1 MSATLSS
8 PPSPAAAPPPADTAS
23 PPPGSLRSTGGR
35 LRRLLVLALGALAVL
50 VAATYTGFHQSA
62 LRDAQTR
69 GNTALQRLSADLL
82 VSVEKFEHLPYLLGA
97 EQVLTQLL
105 QSPTDAGLVDQAN
118 RYLAFAQQRTDV
130 AAVYLMDTEG
140 HTLAAS
146 NWALPSSFVGRN
158 YRFRP
163 YFQQAQAGGTG
174 RFYGVGVTTGEP
186 GYFIA
191 APILRGAAVA
201 GVVAVKI
208 DLNTFEERWR
218 AEGLHLAVADEKGV
232 FFLTTENDWRYKSL
246 QALPE
251 RVLDELGSTLQ
262 YGQRA
267 PAHLTETAQQ
277 EPGATVQTLRVD
289 GQSFLVQG
297 QPLARYGWQ
306 MMLFSDPAEPR
317 AQALLAAEL
326 AGMGLTLVLLALA
339 LGWQY
344 RRRLAER
351 QASQQERAQ
360 VVAELEQRIA
370 TRTAEL
376 TAANDAAVQTGKLA
390 LLGQMAAG
398 ISHEIS
404 QPLTALRTLADNA
417 SVFLQRDDAD
427 RAGQNL
433 RLIGE
438 LCNRMGSII
447 GELKAF
453 ARKEPARLQP
463 VALRHVIGSS
473 LMLIEPMRH
482 ASGTRIEVEPTDLQ
496 VMGDPIRLEQVLVNL
511 LRNGMDAME
520 GAPVRRIA
528 IETVAL
534 PGDQV
539 RLSVRDHG
547 PGLSPDVQDHLFE
560 PFFTT
565 KPSGKGLGLGL
576 ALSKAIVGEMGGA
589 IEAVNAAPG
598 ARFDLIL
605 QAATPAAAPPPQ
617 ADRSRHPHERP
628 AG

>member
-1 MSATLSS
+1 
-8 PPSPAAAPPPADTAS
+8 
-23 PPPGSLRSTGGR
+23 
-35 LRRLLVLALGALAVL
+35 
-50 VAATYTGFHQSA
+50 
-62 LRDAQTR
+62 
-69 GNTALQRLSADLL
+69 
-82 VSVEKFEHLPYLLGA
+82 
-97 EQVLTQLL
+97 
-105 QSPTDAGLVDQAN
+105 
-118 RYLAFAQQRTDV
+118 
-130 AAVYLMDTEG
+130 
-140 HTLAAS
+140 
-146 NWALPSSFVGRN
+146 
-158 YRFRP
+158 
-163 YFQQAQAGGTG
+163 
-174 RFYGVGVTTGEP
+174 
-186 GYFIA
+186 
-191 APILRGAAVA
+191 
-201 GVVAVKI
+201 
-208 DLNTFEERWR
+208 
-218 AEGLHLAVADEKGV
+218 
-232 FFLTTENDWRYKSL
+232 
-246 QALPE
+246 
-251 RVLDELGSTLQ
+251 
-262 YGQRA
+262 
-267 PAHLTETAQQ
+267 
-277 EPGATVQTLRVD
+277 
-289 GQSFLVQG
+289 
-297 QPLARYGWQ
+297 
-306 MMLFSDPAEPR
+306 
-317 AQALLAAEL
+317 
-326 AGMGLTLVLLALA
+326 
-339 LGWQY
+339 
-344 RRRLAER
+344 
-351 QASQQERAQ
+351 
-360 VVAELEQRIA
+360 
-370 TRTAEL
+370 
-376 TAANDAAVQTGKLA
+376 
-390 LLGQMAAG
+390 
-398 ISHEIS
+398 
-404 QPLTALRTLADNA
+404 
-417 SVFLQRDDAD
+417 
-427 RAGQNL
+427 
-433 RLIGE
+433 LIGE